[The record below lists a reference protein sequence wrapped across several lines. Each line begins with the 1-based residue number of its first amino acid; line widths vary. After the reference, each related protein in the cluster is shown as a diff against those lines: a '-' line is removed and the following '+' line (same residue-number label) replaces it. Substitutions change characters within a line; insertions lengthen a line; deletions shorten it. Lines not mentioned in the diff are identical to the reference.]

1 MKESRNAR
9 PVNEGED
16 GRLQSSTGGA
26 RLGASSKRLPHVDSS
41 ARVAPASGGR
51 PKSDDLTATEIR
63 AISEFI
69 AHPVKAAVAKKLGVS
84 ERTLIRMFQKPTVD
98 AEYTR
103 QLAALQQELW
113 SKMVASK
120 DELWEGLL
128 ALTRDENPSVRFRA
142 ITWVLGNVLTPPR
155 LVAPPVRSEI
165 DEALTARMT
174 ALADA
179 MITDA
184 RIGERS

>member
-1 MKESRNAR
+1 MKERRNAR
-9 PVNEGED
+9 TVDEGDD
-16 GRLQSSTGGA
+16 GRLQSSKGGA
-26 RLGASSKRLPHVDSS
+26 PMGASSKRLPHVDPSVG
-41 ARVAPASGGR
+41 VAPANGGR
-51 PKSDDLTATEIR
+51 PKSDDLTSTEIR

-84 ERTLIRMFQKPTVD
+84 ERTLIRMFQKPAVVT
-98 AEYTR
+98 EYTR

-155 LVAPPVRSEI
+155 LVASPARSEI
-165 DEALTARMT
+165 EEALTARID
-174 ALADA
+174 ALARA
-179 MITDA
+179 LIPDA
-184 RIGERS
+184 RIGEGS